1 MKLKTKRIILIVS
14 ILGFIVSSVF
24 MKVFPESYIYP
35 TVFLLFLVTTGI
47 FGCACAFDREKRIL
61 GFYKLPDVEETDDEG
76 NEDCEEEENTTQR
89 YLDEELQ
96 YDEINHDE
104 FWSNK
109 DDDEKNDDE
118 DEEDDD
124 DKNNDEDKDDYDYEY
139 D

>member
-61 GFYKLPDVEETDDEG
+61 GFYKIPDVEETDDEG
-76 NEDCEEEENTTQR
+76 NEDCEEEENTQR

-124 DKNNDEDKDDYDYEY
+124 EKNNDEDKDDYDYEY